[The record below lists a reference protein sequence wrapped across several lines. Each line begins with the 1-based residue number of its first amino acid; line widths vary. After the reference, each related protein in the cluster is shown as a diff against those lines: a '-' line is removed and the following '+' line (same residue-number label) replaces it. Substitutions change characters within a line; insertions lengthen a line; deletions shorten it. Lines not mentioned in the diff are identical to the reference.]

1 MGKKHLVNLWLSA
14 CCSAMFLVVYGL
26 PVAQQLSDTPLL
38 LQCDIRMETL
48 LLWWHDPSAL
58 IIPVSNNDWLIK
70 GSDGLTDLTVPG
82 LEASRRGI
90 DRIDVHQWA
99 LLGIYLPCFLSTL
112 QAAWP
117 PKGVKLLLHYLK
129 PKALSMC
136 CICYQTDCCSWQ
148 WCKSLPFG
156 FYPRAWIQHC

>member
-58 IIPVSNNDWLIK
+58 IIPVSNND
-70 GSDGLTDLTVPG
+70 
-82 LEASRRGI
+82 
-90 DRIDVHQWA
+90 
-99 LLGIYLPCFLSTL
+99 
-112 QAAWP
+112 
-117 PKGVKLLLHYLK
+117 
-129 PKALSMC
+129 
-136 CICYQTDCCSWQ
+136 
-148 WCKSLPFG
+148 
-156 FYPRAWIQHC
+156 